1 MTESES
7 VALPLGDAAIVYF
20 VLLAVRSALST
31 VFSISKEKRFVNT
44 FFEKNSKKLKKLFYA
59 SKRYKIAFF
68 VPRFWSNTC
77 NFYCFIV
84 KLG

>member
-20 VLLAVRSALST
+20 VLFAVRSALST

-44 FFEKNSKKLKKLFYA
+44 FSEKNSKKIKKLFCA
-59 SKRYKIAFF
+59 SKDPSR
-68 VPRFWSNTC
+68 N
-77 NFYCFIV
+77 
-84 KLG
+84 